1 MGLWVPKII
10 NPKSKGFG
18 CRISAEL
25 QDDLNSVR
33 EEAKAFGERPDV
45 SGAVER
51 ALHKFVAACRRDL
64 KNRAEAEEKRQGDP
78 VVDDGVGEGPVDQY
92 SHAAIPDHDAT

>member
-1 MGLWVPKII
+1 MGLWVPKTI

-25 QDDLNSVR
+25 QDDLNSLR
-33 EEAKAFGERPDV
+33 GEAKAFGERPDV

-51 ALHKFVAACRRDL
+51 CLHRFVAACRRDL
-64 KNRAEAEEKRQGDP
+64 KNRSEAEAEVGHDGGS
-78 VVDDGVGEGPVDQY
+78 DDSADPVDQHN
-92 SHAAIPDHDAT
+92 HAAIPDHH